1 MLIWAARATV
11 KAYQDR
17 KYYVRGKLMRKLFV
31 FKVLQFQKRLSKEIQ
46 YSLGLHACYS
56 EGIPYILWVL
66 EGKVDFVKPLNF
78 SKKMQA

>member
-11 KAYQDR
+11 KAYQDG
-17 KYYVRGKLMRKLFV
+17 KYYIKGKLMRKLFEI
-31 FKVLQFQKRLSKEIQ
+31 VLQFQKRLSKEIQ

-66 EGKVDFVKPLNF
+66 EGKVDFVKPLKF